1 MVWKREKM
9 EEPKNLVKGMC
20 GATGTRNHKM
30 AATDGSGDSRRGSWD
45 GEEERLTGLDLRS

>member
-1 MVWKREKM
+1 M

-20 GATGTRNHKM
+20 GATVTRNHKM